1 MVEENLR
8 QVRTD
13 IAAAASAAGRNESD
27 IMLLAVSKT
36 KPLSMLQEAYQA
48 GQRRF
53 GENKVQ
59 ELVQKCSQ
67 MPGDVEWHMIGHLQ
81 TNKVRQVVGR
91 AALIHSVD
99 SLHLAQEIERESE
112 RQGVITS
119 ILMEI
124 NIAGEDSKYGIMPED
139 AIRFAAELSGLSHIR
154 VKGLMT
160 VAPFTDYAEENRKYF
175 RKMKQI
181 AVDIT
186 AQNIDNITMDIL
198 SMGMSGDYK
207 IAIEEGSTCVRVGT
221 GIFGERNYS
230 K

>member
-1 MVEENLR
+1 MVEENLK
-8 QVRTD
+8 QVRAD

-48 GQRRF
+48 GQRCF

-59 ELVQKCSQ
+59 ELVQKHSQ
-67 MPGDVEWHMIGHLQ
+67 MPEDVEWHMIGHLQ

-112 RQGVITS
+112 RQGIITD

-124 NIAGEDSKYGIMPED
+124 NIAGEASKYGIMPED
-139 AIRFAAELSGLSHIR
+139 AIRFAIELSGLSHIR

-160 VAPFTDYAEENRKYF
+160 VAPFTDDAEENRKYF
-175 RKMKQI
+175 HKMKQI

-221 GIFGERNYS
+221 GIFGERDYS